1 MGSAMKIGEARQRYQ
16 NYRQSL
22 TERTR
27 TLTEQRNAA
36 QRKAKLTGGSEYTEA
51 AATLELSIRET
62 QEKLDANRK
71 VLDALNLQRDLI
83 MQMESTKQQSETSQE
98 STIEVSKLMEVAR
111 RIASGAKVPYKDERK
126 LMEYNPKLYEAVKN
140 AAALHNMTA
149 RKRKKYDS
157 LWEDDDER
165 KTKYTDP
172 AELADNTEVGLD
184 IALPEIPEETGEA
197 AASGE

>member
-1 MGSAMKIGEARQRYQ
+1 MRIGEALQRYQ
-16 NYRQSL
+16 NYRQTL

-27 TLTEQRNAA
+27 TLTEQRDAA

-62 QEKLDANRK
+62 QEKLDANQK

-83 MQMESTKQQSETSQE
+83 MQTESAKQQSETSQE
-98 STIEVSKLMEVAR
+98 STREVSKLMEVAR

-126 LMEYNPKLYEAVKN
+126 LMKYDPKLYEAVKN

-149 RKRKKYDS
+149 RKRRKYDS
-157 LWEDDDER
+157 LWGDEDER
-165 KTKYTDP
+165 KMRYSDP

-197 AASGE
+197 ASSEE

>member
-16 NYRQSL
+16 NYRQTL

-36 QRKAKLTGGSEYTEA
+36 QRKAKLTGGSEYTEV

>member
-1 MGSAMKIGEARQRYQ
+1 MKIGEARQRYQ
-16 NYRQSL
+16 NYRQAL